1 MKTFDKASWH
11 IDGGEK
17 EKDVISRFNE
27 VFSFLKEKNML
38 NDEGLETLE
47 YGMDSSVSLNS
58 NMVVAEG
65 EAFLDA
71 YYDVV
76 LGQNPV
82 DINKNL
88 QAAYDKYVGEA

>member
-11 IDGGEK
+11 IDGGEN
-17 EKDVISRFNE
+17 EKDVISRFTE

-47 YGMDSSVSLNS
+47 YGMDSSASLNS
-58 NMVVAEG
+58 NMVMAEG
-65 EAFLDA
+65 ESFLDA
-71 YYDVV
+71 YYDAV
-76 LGQNPV
+76 LGQNPI